1 MFPVELFWKY
11 LNGSF
16 WICDQKSPRRSYS
29 ISRETTIM
37 VWRIKYLNIPA
48 IIDVPT
54 INAAYLNRIEEVVF
68 CWSSFIESFNR
79 MGRYTVIELEISIK
93 SIPQNNLVL
102 YLTKYF
108 LRVKRFFIY
117 NQILQEIDF

>member
-54 INAAYLNRIEEVVF
+54 INAEYLNRIEEVVF

-79 MGRYTVIELEISIK
+79 IGRYTVIELEISIK
-93 SIPQNNLVL
+93 RIPQNNLVL